1 MLFENLMI
9 SCLKTI
15 SDLRFYKSGWLIW
28 ILCSA
33 ASPEPTLD
41 LSQPE
46 PNLDLSRPELPST
59 PEQPAEPTLQTS
71 QPELPSTPEQPAEA
85 ALQTSQPELPSS
97 YKQLEAALQTSQP
110 ELPSSYEQ
118 LEAALQTPQPELPSI
133 PVQTIITKVLF
144 EKICHTI
151 ERILPSILEIPKV
164 IYPMRKHK

>member
-1 MLFENLMI
+1 MI

-97 YKQLEAALQTSQP
+97 YEQLEAALQTSQP
-110 ELPSSYEQ
+110 ELPSI
-118 LEAALQTPQPELPSI
+118 PE
-133 PVQTIITKVLF
+133 QTIITKVLF

>member
-1 MLFENLMI
+1 MLKKLSNNSMLFENLMI

-59 PEQPAEPTLQTS
+59 PEQPA
-71 QPELPSTPEQPAEA
+71 
-85 ALQTSQPELPSS
+85 
-97 YKQLEAALQTSQP
+97 EAALQTSQP